1 MAERPTILDVARLH
15 LGPQETLGRNDG
27 LNIRVWKTMLGP
39 GVAGAAGIPWCAVF
53 VAAKL
58 MERNKLS
65 RKQLVAKLGFR
76 PGSTYLESCDSWLAE
91 AGARGD
97 QLGGARLVDAPRPG
111 DLFLLMAHSQR
122 TGYSQRD
129 AIHIGFVAS
138 VVTEGRI
145 ATIEGNTS
153 PGLVEGASSRD
164 GQGAYERSRLVDV
177 GRLKFIRLPVE
188 LTGLGG
194 AS

>member
-1 MAERPTILDVARLH
+1 M
-15 LGPQETLGRNDG
+15 GRNDG
-27 LNIRVWKTMLGP
+27 PNIRIWKAMLGP
-39 GVAGAAGIPWCAVF
+39 GVSGAAGIPWCAVF

-58 MERNKLS
+58 MERNRLN

-91 AGARGD
+91 AALRAD
-97 QLGGARLVDAPRPG
+97 QISGARLVDAPRAG
-111 DLFLLMAHSQR
+111 DLFLLMAHSAR
-122 TGYSQRD
+122 TGYSDRD

-138 VVTEGRI
+138 TVTEGRI
-145 ATIEGNTS
+145 STIEGNTS
-153 PGLVEGASSRD
+153 PGLVEGASSRE
-164 GQGAYERSRLVDV
+164 GQGAYERSRLVQP

-188 LTGLGG
+188 LTGIGG